1 MQGRAY
7 MVILRSAAIGNTGRS
22 LPTLG
27 TGRSDGPSKMR
38 ARSSPDLSEKRILA
52 AAERVFSRDGLQGA
66 TTHEIAQQAGVNEV
80 TIFRHFHTREEL
92 LGATLEHGCAEFD
105 ALAQPEEIRKGELA
119 EGLERYVRKMYS
131 AVKQHEAIVR
141 AFIGEARL
149 PGSMRR
155 ALQGFMLTRKARF
168 VTALQEAQ
176 KLGLVRTDVVLSAA
190 ADFICDSI
198 HIAILRHRLYR
209 TDPET
214 VDAYLRGVTDIFY
227 RGIESREGRD
237 SQGCHKR

>member
-1 MQGRAY
+1 M
-7 MVILRSAAIGNTGRS
+7 RSESDRKIIPAKTENTSTYLHGFKEF
-22 LPTLG
+22 T
-27 TGRSDGPSKMR
+27 SKR
-38 ARSSPDLSEKRILA
+38 PRIPGGSPDLTEKRILA
-52 AAERVFSRDGLQGA
+52 AAETVFSRDGFQGA

-105 ALAQPEEIRKGELA
+105 ELIQSEEIRKGELA
-119 EGLERYVRKMYS
+119 EGLERYVREMYS

-155 ALQGFMLTRKARF
+155 AVHGFMLTRKARF

-176 KLGLVRTDVVLSAA
+176 KLGLVRTDLDLSAA
-190 ADFICDSI
+190 ADFIRDSI
-198 HIAILRHRLYR
+198 HIAVLQHSLYR

-214 VDAYLRGVTDIFY
+214 VDAHLRGVTDIFY
-227 RGIESREGRD
+227 RGIEAQAALSSSLTDCRPA
-237 SQGCHKR
+237 